1 LHLISRDGDF
11 KSLSPSGG
19 ANFFLCSE
27 WSRKKEAQLYIYN
40 GLSEFV
46 KAHFPDIIVP
56 SDAIK
61 AAAIEQFL
69 NSSSFSQTHQA
80 VSLLMEVK
88 EELDDDER
96 ILLLTASTKNPQI
109 YSIINDDDV
118 KSLLHYIYEEVSLI
132 TSTSLD
138 KALNELSP
146 DLGVPF

>member
-1 LHLISRDGDF
+1 
-11 KSLSPSGG
+11 
-19 ANFFLCSE
+19 
-27 WSRKKEAQLYIYN
+27 
-40 GLSEFV
+40 
-46 KAHFPDIIVP
+46 
-56 SDAIK
+56 
-61 AAAIEQFL
+61 
-69 NSSSFSQTHQA
+69 
-80 VSLLMEVK
+80 MEVK